1 MKRFRKILLV
11 LISFISLASC
21 EEYTISE
28 VKELNDV
35 PIDFIFIVNCDIPD
49 QVYTV
54 ALPGMDDVL
63 ETTNTFEFHSVEK
76 MGDWAGC
83 YLTCK
88 NPQATLTVQ
97 RYVHGKRKRTLN
109 GKGSNTYNAKD
120 PE

>member
-11 LISFISLASC
+11 LISFMSLASC

-28 VKELNDV
+28 TKGFNDI

-63 ETTNTFEFHSVEK
+63 ETTNTFEFHSVDKE
-76 MGDWAGC
+76 GNWAGC

-97 RYVHGKRKRTLN
+97 RYVNGKRKRTLY
-109 GKGSNTYNAKD
+109 GKGSITFNAKEPD
-120 PE
+120 

>member
-28 VKELNDV
+28 VKELNDA

-97 RYVHGKRKRTLN
+97 RYVNGKRKRTLY
-109 GKGSNTYNAKD
+109 GKGSITFNAKD